1 MKILHLMSDEPVI
14 PTISTSTVG
23 PAGIMHLPR
32 IWLKLLLHAVGRLP
46 EGYKWTTGTFDRM
59 VLDALGIDDAR
70 IMDFVQT
77 ERPDYLHFERWVRA
91 NGKALSAGDIA
102 ALNERYREFPMGPA
116 AASER
121 RAELGLTDDAL
132 TSGVLLND
140 LDDWAALHRRLVPAE
155 ARKGR
160 A

>member
-1 MKILHLMSDEPVI
+1 MSHEPVI
-14 PTISTSTVG
+14 PTISTAAVG
-23 PAGIMHLPR
+23 PAGVMHLPR
-32 IWLKLLLHAVGRLP
+32 IWLKLLLHAMGRLP

-70 IMDFVQT
+70 IVDFVQS
-77 ERPDYLHFERWVRA
+77 ERPDYLTFERWVQA
-91 NGKALSAGDIA
+91 NGKALSAGEIA
-102 ALNERYREFPMGPA
+102 ALNERYRGFPMGPA
-116 AASER
+116 PASER

-140 LDDWAALHRRLVPAE
+140 LDDWAALHRQLLAAE
-155 ARKGR
+155 GEKGR